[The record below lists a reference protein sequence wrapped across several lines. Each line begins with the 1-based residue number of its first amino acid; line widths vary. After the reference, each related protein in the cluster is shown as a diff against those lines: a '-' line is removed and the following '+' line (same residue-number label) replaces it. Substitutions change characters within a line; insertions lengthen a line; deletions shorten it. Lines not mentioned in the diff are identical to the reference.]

1 MKNRTVTVE
10 LLRSGPPHNQLL
22 SPLTPYLGVCGE
34 SGADVVHVPYE
45 QYKFDRRLR
54 ELRYEVE
61 GGSEEELLR
70 RLELLR
76 ETGTEMASVLGGVP
90 GLAAALKRQEG
101 DGPLLHLRLVISASE
116 LALLPWELARVPQGA
131 GIPAESWLLLQ
142 GLAPV
147 TLTRHIR
154 SVPTTAVR
162 WPSRLRLLVVTG
174 DPEELP
180 YQEHLAAL
188 GRAFAPW
195 LPAGA
200 RLESDRPQGTVI
212 LENATVREVEKTCGD
227 ARAAGEPFTHVHVL
241 AHGAEEDEAGRTAFG
256 LYLRDGE
263 EDGGYEVVSGERF
276 GAMSSRVDAE
286 APEGAGME

>member
-45 QYKFDRRLR
+45 QYTFDRRLR

-174 DPEELP
+174 DPAEIP
-180 YQEHLAAL
+180 YQEHLEAL

-212 LENATVREVEKTCGD
+212 LENATVREIYAYEAVGPIKELDAAITKELGD
-227 ARAAGEPFTHVHVL
+227 HEPTSEEAHRVL
-241 AHGAEEDEAGRTAFG
+241 AGPLKRLKSQVAALEKKFPAEQATTEAKAILAKYG
-256 LYLRDGE
+256 LDK
-263 EDGGYEVVSGERF
+263 
-276 GAMSSRVDAE
+276 
-286 APEGAGME
+286 